1 MQDTILKI
9 CKQIHELLPTK
20 RIAITRFVGKYEY
33 GQIYVGELDRKVKR
47 EPCAFMFIKR
57 DFCVV
62 YSQDPAKNQ
71 EEARQDFEL
80 VCRTLEDHCA
90 FLFEPRWY
98 KTFFDVFET
107 TLILEFQVW
116 ERYERYPGS
125 AIPVMETLESDYPNV
140 VYDGSFVLSFT
151 NTEHPDFTVELPDD
165 IVADKNSYVKLP
177 SVSGEHEEGGE
188 TWAPYAWDIGE
199 FGQSIKMD
207 SNKVANLLWEVVQ
220 RFVVSFANTTYPQ
233 FDVDIPEQIVVREG
247 ESITLPSVSGQF
259 VEGGY
264 VYTPSAWDIG
274 DFGSKFTPT
283 GDTIANLVF
292 NAEKQYQEITLYLV
306 SGTKQMQTSVTS
318 SFVGSVSYDRF
329 YRLYTDE
336 ECTTPW
342 NDYDYSNNYEIGY
355 YNSSG
360 DWVTYPIQSVA
371 DMPSTTTT
379 VTHDAKSGRL
389 ILDTGSIWLFTNY
402 TYSGTYGVNLNSI
415 KVRIYPKDQSLNYHV
430 GYFYSNN
437 AYGNRSG
444 NLSLWPLYTAPGTS
458 TQMTYFGGTTIIGLY
473 GSAGNSV
480 ALTADDVLTYY
491 QQDSTWRTFRFKPT
505 PQRSMAIRAI
515 VFTTPKS

>member
-125 AIPVMETLESDYPNV
+125 AIPVMETLESYYPNV
-140 VYDGSFVLSFT
+140 VYDGSFILSFT
-151 NTEHPDFTVELPDD
+151 NTEHPDFPVELPDD

-177 SVSGEHEEGGE
+177 SVSGEHEEGEE

-207 SNKVANLLWEVVQ
+207 SNKVANLLWKTGD
-220 RFVVSFANTTYPQ
+220 FVTLSFENTTYPQ
-233 FDVDIPEQIVVREG
+233 FDVDIPDAMVVERG
-247 ESITLPSVSGQF
+247 SNVTLPP
-259 VEGGY
+259 
-264 VYTPSAWDIG
+264 VYGEFEEDGTTYIPENWDIG
-274 DFGSKFTPT
+274 GFGESVAVDI
-283 GDTIANLVF
+283 DTTANLLWRTVEPMPDYPQGQFTYGEMQTNPDKHVELSAIPFDSVDDELITVTGRIFTHAEFISDKALNWVMGLNELMEIWTGPTNPIAYF
-292 NAEKQYQEITLYLV
+292 NANKSSVNLMSGFTYLLYDANGGYIP
-306 SGTKQMQTSVTS
+306 SDTTKT
-318 SFVGSVSYDRF
+318 
-329 YRLYTDE
+329 YT
-336 ECTTPW
+336 P
-342 NDYDYSNNYEIGY
+342 
-355 YNSSG
+355 
-360 DWVTYPIQSVA
+360 V
-371 DMPSTTTT
+371 
-379 VTHDAKSGRL
+379 RL
-389 ILDTGSIWLFTNY
+389 IDSNGQTIE
-402 TYSGTYGVNLNSI
+402 NS
-415 KVRIYPKDQSLNYHV
+415 
-430 GYFYSNN
+430 
-437 AYGNRSG
+437 
-444 NLSLWPLYTAPGTS
+444 LSLS
-458 TQMTYFGGTTIIGLY
+458 IRTQ
-473 GSAGNSV
+473 GSN
-480 ALTADDVLTYY
+480 LDVLTWP
-491 QQDSTWRTFRFKPT
+491 SFT
-505 PQRSMAIRAI
+505 SASGVVAIEYK
-515 VFTTPKS
+515 VE

>member
-140 VYDGSFVLSFT
+140 VYDGSFFLSFT
-151 NTEHPDFTVELPDD
+151 NTEHPDFPVELPND
-165 IVADKNSYVKLP
+165 IVADKNSYVNLP
-177 SVSGEHEEGGE
+177 FVSGEHEEEGE
-188 TWAPYAWDIGE
+188 LWVPDKWDIGE

-207 SNKVANLLWEVVQ
+207 SNKVANLLWKSGD
-220 RFVVSFANTTYPQ
+220 FVTLSFDNTTYPQ
-233 FDVDIPEQIVVREG
+233 FDVELPDSMVVERG
-247 ESITLPSVSGQF
+247 SNVTLPSVYGEF
-259 VEGGY
+259 VEDDTTY
-264 VYTPSAWDIG
+264 IPENWDIG
-274 DFGSKFTPT
+274 GFGESVVVDIDTTAILLWRIDEPTPDYPQGQFTYGEMQTNPDKQVELNAIPFDADQDKLMTVTGNALDNIDIEFIPDAGMDWVMSLNGLMEIWTGPT
-283 GDTIANLVF
+283 NPIAYF
-292 NAEKQYQEITLYLV
+292 NANKSSVNLMSGFVYLLYDANGGYIP
-306 SGTKQMQTSVTS
+306 SDTTKT
-318 SFVGSVSYDRF
+318 
-329 YRLYTDE
+329 YT
-336 ECTTPW
+336 P
-342 NDYDYSNNYEIGY
+342 
-355 YNSSG
+355 
-360 DWVTYPIQSVA
+360 V
-371 DMPSTTTT
+371 
-379 VTHDAKSGRL
+379 RL
-389 ILDTGSIWLFTNY
+389 IDSNGQTIESSLNLSIRTE
-402 TYSGTYGVNLNSI
+402 SVNLSI
-415 KVRIYPKDQSLNYHV
+415 LTWPSFTSASGVVAIEYKVE
-430 GYFYSNN
+430 
-437 AYGNRSG
+437 
-444 NLSLWPLYTAPGTS
+444 
-458 TQMTYFGGTTIIGLY
+458 
-473 GSAGNSV
+473 
-480 ALTADDVLTYY
+480 
-491 QQDSTWRTFRFKPT
+491 
-505 PQRSMAIRAI
+505 
-515 VFTTPKS
+515 

>member
-151 NTEHPDFTVELPDD
+151 NTEHPDFPVELPSD

-177 SVSGEHEEGGE
+177 SVSGEHEEGEE

-207 SNKVANLLWEVVQ
+207 SNKVANLLW
-220 RFVVSFANTTYPQ
+220 RTGDFVTLSFENVTYPQ
-233 FDVDIPEQIVVREG
+233 FDVELPDAIVVERGGNVTLPPVYGEFVEDDTVYIPEN
-247 ESITLPSVSGQF
+247 
-259 VEGGY
+259 
-264 VYTPSAWDIG
+264 WDIG
-274 DFGSKFTPT
+274 GFGESVVVDI
-283 GDTIANLVF
+283 DTIANLLWRTVEPMPDYPQGQFTYGEMQTNPNKQVELSAVEFDAADDELMTVTGRIFEQAEFISDKALNWVMGLNGLMEIWTGPTNPIAYF
-292 NAEKQYQEITLYLV
+292 NANKSSVNLMSGFTYLLYDANGGYIP
-306 SGTKQMQTSVTS
+306 SDTTKT
-318 SFVGSVSYDRF
+318 
-329 YRLYTDE
+329 YT
-336 ECTTPW
+336 
-342 NDYDYSNNYEIGY
+342 
-355 YNSSG
+355 
-360 DWVTYPIQSVA
+360 PI
-371 DMPSTTTT
+371 
-379 VTHDAKSGRL
+379 RL
-389 ILDTGSIWLFTNY
+389 IDSNGQTIE
-402 TYSGTYGVNLNSI
+402 NS
-415 KVRIYPKDQSLNYHV
+415 
-430 GYFYSNN
+430 
-437 AYGNRSG
+437 
-444 NLSLWPLYTAPGTS
+444 LSLS
-458 TQMTYFGGTTIIGLY
+458 IRTQGANL
-473 GSAGNSV
+473 
-480 ALTADDVLTYY
+480 DVLTWP
-491 QQDSTWRTFRFKPT
+491 SFT
-505 PQRSMAIRAI
+505 SASGVVAIEYK
-515 VFTTPKS
+515 VE

>member
-71 EEARQDFEL
+71 EEARRDFEF

-125 AIPVMETLESDYPNV
+125 VIPVMEVLDSDYPNV

-151 NTEHPDFTVELPDD
+151 NTEHPDFPVELPND

-177 SVSGEHEEGGE
+177 SVSGQHVEDDE

-199 FGQSIKMD
+199 FGQSVRMD
-207 SNKVANLLWEVVQ
+207 SNKVANLLW
-220 RFVVSFANTTYPQ
+220 RTGDFVTLSFENTTYPQ
-233 FDVDIPEQIVVREG
+233 FDVDLPDPMVVERG
-247 ESITLPSVSGQF
+247 TDVTLPSVYGEFVEDDATYIPENWNIGGFGESVVVDVDTAANLLWRAVEPMPDYPQGQF
-259 VEGGY
+259 TYGEMQTNPNKQVELNAIQFDSDEDELMAVTGNARDFINLEFIPDAGMDWVMSLNGLMEIWTGPMNPIAYFSANKSSVNLMSGFVYLLYDANGGY
-264 VYTPSAWDIG
+264 IPSDATKTYTPIRLIDSNGQTIENSLALSIRTQ
-274 DFGSKFTPT
+274 GSKLDILTWPSFTS
-283 GDTIANLVF
+283 A
-292 NAEKQYQEITLYLV
+292 
-306 SGTKQMQTSVTS
+306 SGV
-318 SFVGSVSYDRF
+318 
-329 YRLYTDE
+329 
-336 ECTTPW
+336 
-342 NDYDYSNNYEIGY
+342 
-355 YNSSG
+355 
-360 DWVTYPIQSVA
+360 VA
-371 DMPSTTTT
+371 
-379 VTHDAKSGRL
+379 
-389 ILDTGSIWLFTNY
+389 IEY
-402 TYSGTYGVNLNSI
+402 
-415 KVRIYPKDQSLNYHV
+415 KVE
-430 GYFYSNN
+430 
-437 AYGNRSG
+437 
-444 NLSLWPLYTAPGTS
+444 
-458 TQMTYFGGTTIIGLY
+458 
-473 GSAGNSV
+473 
-480 ALTADDVLTYY
+480 
-491 QQDSTWRTFRFKPT
+491 
-505 PQRSMAIRAI
+505 
-515 VFTTPKS
+515 